1 MLAVWWGV
9 CGLPETEWPE
19 SGRWKAQS
27 PTLGKVIE
35 YNEREVWAEVER
47 IREEAVEQGWP
58 LGHALF
64 SQLPFFAS
72 PDWFL
77 EPDVLRWM
85 KDLRL
90 IRATHT
96 PAAVSLDD
104 MSNAFAEA
112 VILIEQEEAAAMKH
126 AREKHG
132 NQK

>member
-9 CGLPETEWPE
+9 CGLPDTEWPA
-19 SGRWKAQS
+19 SGRWNAQS

-35 YNEREVWAEVER
+35 YDEREVWAEVER
-47 IREEAVEQGWP
+47 IREEAVEHGWP
-58 LGHALF
+58 VGQSLY

-72 PDWFL
+72 ADWFL
-77 EPDVLRWM
+77 EPDALRWM

-96 PAAVSLDD
+96 PAAHTLDE

-112 VILIEQEEAAAMKH
+112 VIVIEQEEAAAMNH
-126 AREKHG
+126 MRGRNG
-132 NQK
+132 NNK